1 MVVSNSLDINHEIVK
16 RSVRS
21 VVCRQLTACVQVS
34 YAVADAPLNFIRRHI
49 IQRLPNGLVEAQV
62 RCLEHSLE
70 LDFLEKLLGDVP
82 HVLDAVELGVVRDVS
97 YDVES

>member
-1 MVVSNSLDINHEIVK
+1 MVVSNSPDNSHVLVK

-21 VVCRQLTACVQVS
+21 VVCRQLTAGVQVS
-34 YAVADAPLNFIRRHI
+34 YAVADAPLNFIRGHI

-70 LDFLEKLLGDVP
+70 LDFSEKVLGAVP
-82 HVLDAVELGVVRDVS
+82 LVFDAVELGVVRDVP

>member
-1 MVVSNSLDINHEIVK
+1 MVVSNSPDNSHVLVK

-21 VVCRQLTACVQVS
+21 VVCRQLTAGVQVS
-34 YAVADAPLNFIRRHI
+34 YAVADAPLNFIRGHI

-70 LDFLEKLLGDVP
+70 LDFSEKFLGDVP
-82 HVLDAVELGVVRDVS
+82 HVFDTVELGVVKDVP
-97 YDVES
+97 YDVEP